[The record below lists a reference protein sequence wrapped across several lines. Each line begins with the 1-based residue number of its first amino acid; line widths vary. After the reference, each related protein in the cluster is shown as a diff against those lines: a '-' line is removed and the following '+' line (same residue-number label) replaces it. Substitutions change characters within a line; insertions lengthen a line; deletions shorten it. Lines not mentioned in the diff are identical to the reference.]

1 MKLNNNN
8 NTHNH
13 FNIDNIYNFIKEF
26 NELIKKNNNIIKEKV
41 EKEKEKNENYQEYL
55 EIQSNNLN
63 ISLEES
69 INMNFILDNKNKYKD
84 NIIKDLTQ
92 SYENMSCIQE
102 IKRYR
107 FVDEELSQ
115 QNVDKYFKK
124 YLSIF
129 QNNLLNISQNW
140 NKYRNK
146 AIKFENEKEDLLKIL
161 ENPDKFEEKQKI
173 INEKKIEK
181 NLDTTENEL
190 FLLTFDEL
198 KMNYKK

>member
-41 EKEKEKNENYQEYL
+41 EKEKEKNENYQKNL
-55 EIQSNNLN
+55 EFQTDNLN
-63 ISLEES
+63 ISLAES
-69 INMNFILDNKNKYKD
+69 LNMNFILDNKNKYKN
-84 NIIKDLTQ
+84 NIIKILTEN
-92 SYENMSCIQE
+92 YENINYIQE

-107 FVDEELSQ
+107 FVDEELIQ
-115 QNVDKYFKK
+115 RDVDKYFKK

-129 QNNLLNISQNW
+129 QKKLLNISKNW